1 MLYPALGMLDA
12 TNVSVGRGTAT
23 PFEVFGAGATDA
35 TKDSPALAAWFNGKA
50 VAAYLTARKIPGV
63 SFAAATFTVAD
74 DANQYPYH
82 GQTIQ
87 GVRLT
92 VTDRATLDSP
102 ELGIEIL
109 SALHHLYPR
118 SSSWTRPPRWW
129 RTPRRWQPSRAATIR
144 APLPQVGPLP
154 WPISRTARKISDL
167 SLKLAA
173 SARTKTKYGDSFPS
187 PSTALRVRVRMTS
200 KAARVPSRLLCHHLF
215 TQRFHNCVT
224 IEVVVFSDQESSIM
238 PRINFHLQLAELK
251 DKLLAMAALSQQAL
265 DFSVEGYIER
275 DMALCSH
282 VLEIEEAINTAE
294 TVVDEMA
301 YELLAKE
308 QPMAI
313 DLRFI
318 LSVIKIN
325 GDLERIGDQAANIAE
340 RALALKDE
348 PVLHLPAEIQE
359 MGERAGVMIRSAI
372 QALLEA
378 DPKMADSV
386 LSMDDAVDAR
396 QQGGAG

>member
-1 MLYPALGMLDA
+1 
-12 TNVSVGRGTAT
+12 
-23 PFEVFGAGATDA
+23 
-35 TKDSPALAAWFNGKA
+35 
-50 VAAYLTARKIPGV
+50 
-63 SFAAATFTVAD
+63 
-74 DANQYPYH
+74 
-82 GQTIQ
+82 
-87 GVRLT
+87 
-92 VTDRATLDSP
+92 
-102 ELGIEIL
+102 
-109 SALHHLYPR
+109 
-118 SSSWTRPPRWW
+118 
-129 RTPRRWQPSRAATIR
+129 
-144 APLPQVGPLP
+144 
-154 WPISRTARKISDL
+154 
-167 SLKLAA
+167 
-173 SARTKTKYGDSFPS
+173 
-187 PSTALRVRVRMTS
+187 
-200 KAARVPSRLLCHHLF
+200 
-215 TQRFHNCVT
+215 
-224 IEVVVFSDQESSIM
+224 M

-275 DMALCSH
+275 DMALCGH

-340 RALALKDE
+340 RAMALKDE
-348 PVLHLPAEIQE
+348 PALKLPADIQL

-386 LSMDDAVDAR
+386 LSMDDEVDAGNKVVQAELMER
-396 QQGGAG
+396 MQQNPEISTQALTAILVARNLERSADHATNIAEDVIFWLRGSDVRHKFSLVEAD

>member
-1 MLYPALGMLDA
+1 
-12 TNVSVGRGTAT
+12 
-23 PFEVFGAGATDA
+23 
-35 TKDSPALAAWFNGKA
+35 
-50 VAAYLTARKIPGV
+50 
-63 SFAAATFTVAD
+63 
-74 DANQYPYH
+74 
-82 GQTIQ
+82 
-87 GVRLT
+87 
-92 VTDRATLDSP
+92 
-102 ELGIEIL
+102 
-109 SALHHLYPR
+109 
-118 SSSWTRPPRWW
+118 
-129 RTPRRWQPSRAATIR
+129 
-144 APLPQVGPLP
+144 
-154 WPISRTARKISDL
+154 
-167 SLKLAA
+167 
-173 SARTKTKYGDSFPS
+173 
-187 PSTALRVRVRMTS
+187 
-200 KAARVPSRLLCHHLF
+200 
-215 TQRFHNCVT
+215 
-224 IEVVVFSDQESSIM
+224 M

-348 PVLHLPAEIQE
+348 PALQLPVDIQY
-359 MGERAGVMIRSAI
+359 MGERSGVMIRTAI

-378 DPKMADSV
+378 DPKMADTV
-386 LSMDDAVDAR
+386 LSMDDAVDASNKVVQAELMEVM
-396 QQGGAG
+396 QQKPEVSTQALTAILVARNLERSADHATNIAEDVIFWLRGSDVRHKFSLVEAD